1 MKPVLVI
8 LLAVLSIS
16 AHSQIKTDSLR
27 PIQRKSITPVK
38 TQVMTKQQDAASK
51 GIQTKPGDTQP
62 TLTDAD
68 YFLAGAV
75 IKVST
80 GGDNKEPNTST
91 ASFYV
96 RPRKSNGTVA
106 YKLQDYSS
114 ELKVN
119 QVTELRLDRATTLT
133 APQNSLQHFKQ
144 NGLSLLIA
152 YANKSYCTDAW
163 KIDNI
168 TVTLEFKD
176 AKGNPAPGGY
186 GSRVINFPVSNA
198 TLGFVFGCNPFWRVE
213 PNRFIG
219 FSDQKSK
226 MVLKTDEYLNP
237 MPAILL
243 GFFDD
248 DVN

>member
-75 IKVST
+75 LKITT
-80 GGDNKEPNTST
+80 GADNKEPNTSS
-91 ASFYV
+91 AFFFV
-96 RPRKSNGTVA
+96 RPRKTNGQQA
-106 YKLQDYSS
+106 YKLEEYVNEIKAN
-114 ELKVN
+114 EL
-119 QVTELRLDRATTLT
+119 TTLRLDRATTLT
-133 APQNSLQHFKQ
+133 SAQNSLQYFKQ
-144 NGLSLLIA
+144 NGLSVVVA
-152 YANKSYCTDAW
+152 YANKYYCTDAW
-163 KIDNI
+163 RIENI
-168 TVTLEFKD
+168 TITLEFKD
-176 AKGNPAPGGY
+176 VNGNPAPGGY
-186 GSRVINFPVSNA
+186 ASKTINFPVSSA
-198 TLGFVFGCNPFWRVE
+198 TLGFVFGCNPLWVTSPDNF
-213 PNRFIG
+213 FG
-219 FSDQKSK
+219 YSDQKLK
-226 MVLKTDEYLNP
+226 MILKTDQYFNP
-237 MPAILL
+237 LPAILTKWRE
-243 GFFDD
+243 D